1 VPERLLIDS
10 DLAIEYLRDRQ
21 EAIDYLEG
29 LEGPLL
35 LSTLTVAELYAGVR
49 GEREQHGLE
58 EFLLAFEVL
67 PVTQEVGRVGG
78 LFRRNYGPTHGTGLV
93 DALIAATAQLYQA
106 TLVTFNGRH
115 YPMLN
120 KVQVPYT
127 GYAG

>member
-1 VPERLLIDS
+1 MPERLLIDS

-21 EAIDYLEG
+21 EAIDYLES

-49 GEREQHGLE
+49 GEREQQRLQQ
-58 EFLLAFEVL
+58 FLLAFQVL
-67 PVTQEVGRVGG
+67 PVTQEVGRIGG

-93 DALIAATAQLYQA
+93 DALIAATAQLHQA
-106 TLVTFNGRH
+106 TLVTFNSRH

-120 KVQVPYT
+120 NVQVPY
-127 GYAG
+127 ARL

>member
-21 EAIDYLEG
+21 EAIDYLES
-29 LEGPLL
+29 LEGSLL

-49 GEREQHGLE
+49 GEREQRRLE
-58 EFLLAFEVL
+58 QFLLAFQVL
-67 PVTQEVGRVGG
+67 PVSQEVGKIGG

-93 DALIAATAQLYQA
+93 DALIGATAQLYQA
-106 TLVTFNGRH
+106 TLVTFNARH

-120 KVQVPYT
+120 NVQIPYSRI
-127 GYAG
+127 